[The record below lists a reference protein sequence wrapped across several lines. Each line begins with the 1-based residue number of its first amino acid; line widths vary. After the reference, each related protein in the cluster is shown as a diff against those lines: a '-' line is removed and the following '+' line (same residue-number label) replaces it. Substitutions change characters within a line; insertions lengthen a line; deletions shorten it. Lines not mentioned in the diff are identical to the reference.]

1 MSGTIV
7 PSDGS
12 TAQRLPRLPVHS
24 PIVEDHGLF
33 AEHDM
38 ACAVCHI
45 HKATLNMNNGVFW
58 PCDACRAKGWETG
71 RIPKTWVQ
79 KLFHDNFAHRSRR

>member
-7 PSDGS
+7 PSTGS
-12 TAQRLPRLPVHS
+12 TAQRLPRLPMHA

-38 ACAVCHI
+38 ACAVCGI
-45 HKATLNMNNGVFW
+45 NKAMLAMNNGVFW
-58 PCDACRAKGWETG
+58 PCDTCRQKGWELG
-71 RIPKTWVQ
+71 RIRYRWLQ
-79 KLFHDNFAHRSRR
+79 RWFHNNFAHRSRR